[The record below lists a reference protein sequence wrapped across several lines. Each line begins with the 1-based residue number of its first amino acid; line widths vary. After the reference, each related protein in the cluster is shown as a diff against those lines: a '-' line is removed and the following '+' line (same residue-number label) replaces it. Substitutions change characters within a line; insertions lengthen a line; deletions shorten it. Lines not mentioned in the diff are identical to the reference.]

1 MTGDVADT
9 VPRVPILMYHSI
21 GGAGRFAVGP
31 EAFAEQLAHL
41 AGHGYTPITFG
52 DLIRL
57 TTAPAGSGP
66 DGPGGAGTARPGRA
80 AAGGS
85 GATEPVR
92 LPETRRAAPG
102 RDRTDGAGDG
112 RTGAGRPAGPGTGA
126 APVARPVVLTFDDG
140 YADFHER
147 ALPLLARYGFPATLF
162 VTTGWLRDA
171 GPYAAGRPLGR
182 TLSWSELEE
191 VAAAGVEIGGH
202 GHSHAQLDQ
211 LGDRALRVELWQGRE
226 LLEQRLGRPVP
237 TMAYPYGYSSARV
250 RGAARAAGYAAACAV
265 GNALPEAGSDVLAV
279 PRLTV
284 RAATSAAAFARALE
298 GHGYRADRVL
308 TKGYAV
314 VRRSRYAVRR
324 LRGAT

>member
-1 MTGDVADT
+1 MTGAGPGA

-21 GGAGRFAVGP
+21 GGADRLAVRP

-52 DLIRL
+52 DLVRR
-57 TTAPAGSGP
+57 TTAPEDAGT
-66 DGPGGAGTARPGRA
+66 DGPGGAGAVRSGVPDPSPG
-80 AAGGS
+80 
-85 GATEPVR
+85 
-92 LPETRRAAPG
+92 TRRAG
-102 RDRTDGAGDG
+102 DRHVRTDDAGDG
-112 RTGAGRPAGPGTGA
+112 RSGTGPASGPGRGVA
-126 APVARPVVLTFDDG
+126 APARPVVLTFDDG

-191 VAAAGVEIGGH
+191 ATAAGVEIGGH

-211 LGDRALRVELWQGRE
+211 LGDRALRAELRQGRE

-250 RGAARAAGYAAACAV
+250 RRAARAAGYAAACAV
-265 GNALPEAGSDVLAV
+265 GNALPAAGSDLLAV

-284 RAATSAAAFARALE
+284 RAATTAPAFARALE
-298 GHGYRADRVL
+298 GHGYRVDHAL

-314 VRRSRYAVRR
+314 VRRSRYALRR